1 TWYFLTEN
9 IHVNQEQHLVRVSG
23 WQNHCIQLQGC
34 CEHKSCQSI
43 SLPDKTDLLSGSLLS
58 TAATRCIAT
67 IATGRLKPNKGYNE
81 TEPLTVG
88 SCDHGPLVYTVA
100 PGLAPNK
107 MSVNLTF
114 YSSVI
119 EDAEPPTCQIP
130 WNGTYVSPR
139 PNTDPM
145 HDSPLP
151 GCFTMDSREG
161 WYLTAYWFYLLDWGG
176 AGDGH

>member
-1 TWYFLTEN
+1 MAWWPCLVQLLLFLT
-9 IHVNQEQHLVRVSG
+9 VSHLLVFG
-23 WQNHCIQLQGC
+23 
-34 CEHKSCQSI
+34 EDTEFT
-43 SLPDKTDLLSGSLLS
+43 PDKVRWVRFVVTVNDTWNPDG
-58 TAATRCIAT
+58 CIAT